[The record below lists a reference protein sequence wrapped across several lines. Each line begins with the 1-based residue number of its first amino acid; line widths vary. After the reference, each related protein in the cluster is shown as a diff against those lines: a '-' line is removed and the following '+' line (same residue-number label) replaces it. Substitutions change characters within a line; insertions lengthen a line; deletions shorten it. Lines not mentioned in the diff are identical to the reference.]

1 MKDNSEY
8 DQIEAGQWV
17 SWLKKGVDLA
27 CCSCGFCHRI
37 KWRIK
42 NVNGRDELQ
51 LNFTVNGPATG
62 GLRKAMRAAAKK

>member
-1 MKDNSEY
+1 MKDQSEY

-27 CCSCGFCHRI
+27 CCSCGLVHRV

-42 NVNGRDELQ
+42 KTNNRDELQ
-51 LNFTVNGPATG
+51 LNFSLNGPATG
-62 GLRKAMRAAAKK
+62 GIRKALRAAKRK